1 VSHEGPQTWGQAC
14 LQATAQVLLWHHA
27 QRERARAVVP
37 QDEGAGGRQRQTNA
51 TGYTYTLHGPSLPP
65 TFRVFHELF
74 YDARACAYGMTAHLL
89 RRAPAR
95 GCGLSLRRVSM
106 HPQAK
111 RGASMHP
118 QAKSSPCDLVPVS
131 AFPRAQERRSTTPD
145 LQTGA
150 LALGAGTRSRS
161 RGGCLDDCTGD
172 QHGWVCST
180 VRWANTR
187 QHALGL
193 DLTPL
198 ETNVPCAR

>member
-1 VSHEGPQTWGQAC
+1 MSHEGPQTWGQAC

-95 GCGLSLRRVSM
+95 GCGLSLRA
-106 HPQAK
+106 PQCT
-111 RGASMHP
+111 H
-118 QAKSSPCDLVPVS
+118 
-131 AFPRAQERRSTTPD
+131 RRSGAPQCTHRRSPRRLIWCLSPLFCAHKSAGAPPPTCRLALSPWERAR
-145 LQTGA
+145 A
-150 LALGAGTRSRS
+150 LAAAEGAWMTARETSTGGCAVLCDGQIHASTRSAW
-161 RGGCLDDCTGD
+161 T
-172 QHGWVCST
+172 
-180 VRWANTR
+180 
-187 QHALGL
+187 
-193 DLTPL
+193 
-198 ETNVPCAR
+198 